1 MTLMLPPSPSK
12 GMYGFKPNV
21 TSWGGQALRSNIDNK
36 YHLFVSEIPGG
47 LREWK
52 NKSQCI
58 HAVGDSMA
66 GTFTKS
72 DVVLA
77 AECHNPSA
85 ILDPKSGEWLMFHIG
100 NGTAAIKPAS
110 SSSLQQSSSSSAS
123 NGFMEHS
130 KSPFGPWTPSATAP
144 EHCNNPAPAYHPN
157 GTLFIICNNFDLV
170 SAPYGWNAEWTKPT
184 SIGKP
189 PPSTDTDRQVAGIMV
204 FSLFCC
210 WCH

>member
-21 TSWGGQALRSNIDNK
+21 TSWGGQALRSNVDNK

-47 LREWK
+47 LR
-52 NKSQCI
+52 
-58 HAVGDSMA
+58 
-66 GTFTKS
+66 
-72 DVVLA
+72 
-77 AECHNPSA
+77 
-85 ILDPKSGEWLMFHIG
+85 
-100 NGTAAIKPAS
+100 AS
-110 SSSLQQSSSSSAS
+110 SSSSSAS

-189 PPSTDTDRQVAGIMV
+189 PPSTDTDRQVAGIMLI
-204 FSLFCC
+204 SLFCC